1 MTIRVLLVEDSPIAL
16 VVLKRILNSSEQIEV
31 VGEAG
36 TGLEAL
42 NLIPK
47 VQPDVICTDLHM
59 PQMNGLELT
68 SEVMALYPRPIL
80 VVSVSV
86 QQEDTEQIFQLL
98 DAGAVDILPKP
109 SAGMTTDNQLLQQQ
123 LINKI
128 KILSG
133 VKVFTKNRKSILG
146 TEKQGSSG
154 KGELP
159 EMDYST
165 NQNQIGGVSHTANL
179 AAFSSNYYSKPRV
192 VVIGAS
198 TGGPQALNEIF
209 TQLPSNFPLPVICV
223 QHISLGFLQG
233 FIDWLANSC
242 PLPVQIAQ
250 PGDMPKP
257 GRIYFPPE
265 QQHLELDARGRFIC
279 SDSEPLEGHR
289 PSVTVTFK
297 SVAKFYGKATVGIL
311 LTGMG
316 RDGATGMEAIAEVG
330 GLTIAQD
337 ETTSLV
343 FGMPK
348 EAIALGVVKQVLP
361 IGAIAPRLLELCLI
375 NTSFFE
381 N

>member
-86 QQEDTEQIFQLL
+86 QQEDTDQIFQLL
-98 DAGAVDILPKP
+98 DAGALDILPKP
-109 SAGMTTDNQLLQQQ
+109 SAGMTTENQLLQQQ

-133 VKVFTKNRKSILG
+133 VKVFTKSRKSILG
-146 TEKQGSSG
+146 AEKQGSSG
-154 KGELP
+154 KGNLREI
-159 EMDYST
+159 DYST
-165 NQNQIGGVSHTANL
+165 NHHQMGQISQTGNP
-179 AAFSSNYYSKPRV
+179 AAFSCNYYSKPRV

-209 TQLPSNFPLPVICV
+209 TKLPSDFPLPVICV

-233 FIDWLANSC
+233 FIDWLASRC

-250 PGDMPKP
+250 PGDMPQP
-257 GRIYFPPE
+257 GVIYFPPE
-265 QQHLELDARGRFIC
+265 HQHLELDARGRFIC

-289 PSVTVTFK
+289 PSVTVTFE

-316 RDGATGMEAIAEVG
+316 RDGATGMQTIAEVG

-337 ETTSLV
+337 EATSLV

-361 IGAIAPRLLELCLI
+361 IGAIAPRLLELCLLKL
-375 NTSFFE
+375 E

>member
-68 SEVMALYPRPIL
+68 SEVMELYPRPIL

-86 QQEDTEQIFQLL
+86 QQENTDQIFQLL
-98 DAGAVDILPKP
+98 DAGALDILPKP
-109 SAGMTTDNQLLQQQ
+109 SAGMTTENQLLQQE

-146 TEKQGSSG
+146 TQKQGISG
-154 KGELP
+154 KGKLP
-159 EMDYST
+159 KIDYST
-165 NQNQIGGVSHTANL
+165 NQNQIGGVSQTGNR
-179 AAFSSNYYSKPRV
+179 AAFSSNYYSKPKI

-198 TGGPQALNEIF
+198 TGGPQALNEVF

-223 QHISLGFLQG
+223 QHISLSFLQG
-233 FIDWLANSC
+233 FIDWLASNCS
-242 PLPVQIAQ
+242 LPVQIAQ
-250 PGDMPKP
+250 PGDMPQP
-257 GRIYFPPE
+257 RRIYFAPE
-265 QQHLELDARGRFIC
+265 QQHLELDAMGRFIC

-289 PSVTVTFK
+289 PSVTVTFE

-316 RDGATGMEAIAEVG
+316 RDGATGMQTIAEVG

-337 ETTSLV
+337 EATSLV

-348 EAIALGVVKQVLP
+348 EAIALGAAKEVLP
-361 IGAIAPRLLELCLI
+361 IGAIAPRLRALCLVKLE
-375 NTSFFE
+375 T
-381 N
+381 

>member
-16 VVLKRILNSSEQIEV
+16 VALKRILNSSEQIEV

-109 SAGMTTDNQLLQQQ
+109 SAGMTTDNHLLQQQ

-165 NQNQIGGVSHTANL
+165 NQNQIGGVSQTGNL

-223 QHISLGFLQG
+223 QHISLGFLEG
-233 FIDWLANSC
+233 FIDWLASSC
-242 PLPVQIAQ
+242 PLSVQIAQ

-265 QQHLELDARGRFIC
+265 QQHLELDAMGRFIC

-316 RDGATGMEAIAEVG
+316 RDGATGMQTIAEVG

-337 ETTSLV
+337 EATSLV

-348 EAIALGVVKQVLP
+348 EAIALGVVKQVLA
-361 IGAIAPRLLELCLI
+361 IGAIAPRLRELCLI